1 MLEGNLTAVG
11 VEVDTVVGGGIAVRG
26 QGVIGTAGIVAGTL
40 ASIGTEEYTAG
51 IDDALGELLVVL
63 HLQDEVFG
71 GVEVGEVN
79 HLVDGIDEHKTAVVE
94 GLGSNFL
101 TG

>member
-11 VEVDTVVGGGIAVRG
+11 VEVDTVVGSGIAVRG
-26 QGVIGTAGIVAGTL
+26 QSVIGTAGIIAGTL
-40 ASIGTEEYTAG
+40 ASVGTEEYTAG
-51 IDDALGELLVVL
+51 IDYTLGKLFVVL

-71 GVEVGEVN
+71 GVEVGEFQ

-94 GLGSNFL
+94 GLDGNFL